1 MRAGWVWRC
10 YPDLQDP
17 QQAKGAV
24 LHGVEMLRQQP
35 SFLLEQ
41 WSGSQGPEAAA
52 SGQRPELRQKHSKWL
67 YHCLPSA
74 GQIRKDQAE
83 VMSGKT

>member
-1 MRAGWVWRC
+1 MLAGWVWRC

-24 LHGVEMLRQQP
+24 LRAVEMLLQQP
-35 SFLLEQ
+35 LVLLEQ

-52 SGQRPELRQKHSKWL
+52 GDQCPGLCQKHSKWL
-67 YHCLPSA
+67 YHCFLSA